1 MGVKALLFLLI
12 LQAVMPLPAQTI
24 FPQKSGG
31 LFGYID
37 TTGKW
42 VIAPQFTQAGPY
54 LRNKAIATRRDS
66 LFMVYQKGTL
76 VYLPGLRNYS
86 HLNGGYYAVQ
96 NRSGKWA
103 LADSLLGLLSDF
115 TYTRIES
122 LDTLFRV
129 QANGFWGLADARNR
143 SLLPCRFSSVSRLS
157 NGNFRAYEGLQV
169 FIYKLKDSMQL
180 LLDGRGIVYD
190 QKYPKIYRQ
199 TDKKSKLTLLYGLDG
214 DSLYSCRSCEVKE
227 GLGHFIFLQTKAGVH
242 MLDVVQ
248 KKIRMT
254 LSGMGEVMV
263 RHLRPG
269 YIYVRSTGELFSD
282 TASEPFLKLDS
293 GADSIC
299 FASERY
305 FYIRVNGL
313 WGLIDRAGK
322 SIVPPRYQVLTLT
335 DERFAEAATYERKHL
350 YSLEKG
356 KCILST
362 RLYANISADSTSILV
377 YHAHESR
384 LYEMDADMNLS
395 DSGVFKNMIR
405 VNAGRKVPLSSA
417 GNGFAGM
424 GNRNTSLSLR
434 WFQNK
439 GYFGLLGFAG
449 DTLLKPYVVSVSA
462 INDSLDVVS
471 YRARM
476 TVLKVIEGKGAVYTD
491 ELYGIVNNRN
501 GHFLIKPSFGFID
514 LAQFADTAFKVVRVA
529 NRSGIFSLMNK
540 NDFSLVEGSS
550 CSYISPATDGYMR
563 LFYRARFIGADKEL
577 PGNLQEVPHFLS
589 FIFQFSEFGKLEVR
603 NNNKNR
609 VFMYA
614 AAANIATKEGTLK
627 WGQETARMIS
637 FAESARHQTLIAS
650 DHRNRFGV
658 VHADKGIIVPFEYS
672 LVSRLPGDDRY
683 FVLQHFNLKYG
694 YVNLEGRELTDAVY
708 SEAQAFKDQ
717 HAWAKK
723 GDSMLLLDTD
733 GQALG
738 VGLGNVRTGVVSEE
752 ITSYKVRKGWILMDV
767 SGKRISEEVFRQV
780 RPFVKGTAAVMIN
793 GHWGLINSNGDWVLP
808 AEFDDLAAE
817 NAESLVFTK
826 GRKHCFFTRNGEEF
840 NRIKAKG
847 QISTL
852 GRYYYC
858 MNQKSGKKIYHSNG
872 QALKNKRFLQDLRAI
887 GDTVAVLSNF
897 RMVLWSP
904 AGKRIKS
911 YKHQGGVRAFDKG
924 ALKPVKFRS
933 DDVFLKLNISES
945 QRFLNRD
952 VFGDSLMQIRLLK
965 PQFQQAVLVN
975 LKIAECMRN
984 NAFIYEYKNGPE
996 QKLYCLS
1003 DSLGNLLIETQF
1015 LKLECLDGGLYR
1027 ATLRNENGS
1036 VVMGI
1041 LNKEGLWVLPPKFK
1055 KISDFKA
1062 DIATYAKEN
1071 DFLIADGNGRL
1082 ITEQIFVDYRLQD
1095 GYYCLS
1101 SEDQTAWWHPG
1112 KGWLAGFSK

>member
-1 MGVKALLFLLI
+1 MGAKALLFLLI
-12 LQAVMPLPAQTI
+12 LQAVMPLRAQTI

-42 VIAPQFTQAGPY
+42 VIAPRFAQAGPY
-54 LRNKAIATRRDS
+54 LRNRAVATRNDS
-66 LFMVYQKGTL
+66 LFMVYKMGKL
-76 VYLPGLRNYS
+76 VYLPGLRNYNY
-86 HLNGGYYAVQ
+86 LNGEHFAVQ

-103 LADSLLGLLSDF
+103 LADSLLHPVSDF
-115 TYTRIES
+115 AYTRIES

-129 QANGFWGLADARNR
+129 QMNGLWGLTDARNR
-143 SLLPCRFSSVSRLS
+143 LLLPCRFSSVSRLS
-157 NGNFRAYEGLQV
+157 NGNFRAFEGPLV
-169 FIYKLKDSMQL
+169 YIFKLNDSMQL
-180 LLDGRGIVYD
+180 LLDGRGVVYD
-190 QKYPKIYRQ
+190 PKYPKIYRQ
-199 TDKKSKLTLLYGLDG
+199 TDKKSKLTILYGLDG
-214 DSLYSCRSCEVKE
+214 DSLYSCRSCEVKD
-227 GLGHFIFLQTKAGVH
+227 GLGHYIFLQTKAGLL

-248 KKIRMT
+248 KKVRDT
-254 LSGMGEVMV
+254 LTGMGSVMI
-263 RHLRPG
+263 RNERPPFIYLRSSG
-269 YIYVRSTGELFSD
+269 DLFSD
-282 TASEPFLKLDS
+282 SASEPFLKLPP
-293 GADSIC
+293 GADSLC
-299 FASERY
+299 FASDLY
-305 FYIRVNGL
+305 FYVRVNGL
-313 WGLIDRAGK
+313 WGLIDRAGN
-322 SIVPPRYQVLTLT
+322 SIVPARYQMLTLN
-335 DERFAEAATYERKHL
+335 DGRFAEAATYERKHL

-384 LYEMDADMNLS
+384 LYELDADMNLV
-395 DSGVFKNMIR
+395 DSGIFKNMIR

-424 GNRNTSLSLR
+424 GNRNTSLSQR
-434 WFQNK
+434 WFQRK

-476 TVLKVIEGKGAVYTD
+476 TVLKVVEGKGSVYTD

-501 GHFLIKPSFGFID
+501 GNFLIKPAFGFID

-529 NRSGIFSLMNK
+529 NRSGMFSLMHK
-540 NDFSLVEGSS
+540 SDFSLVEGSS
-550 CSYISPATDGYMR
+550 CSYISPASEGYMR
-563 LFYRARFIGADKEL
+563 LFYRARFIGADKDL

-614 AAANIATKEGTLK
+614 AAVNIAAKDGTLK
-627 WGQETARMIS
+627 WSSETARMLS
-637 FAESARHQTLIAS
+637 FAEGARHQTLIAA
-650 DHRNRFGV
+650 DHRNQYGV
-658 VHADKGIIVPFEYS
+658 MHADRGIIVPFEYS

-694 YVNLEGRELTDAVY
+694 YINREGRELTDAVF
-708 SEAQAFKDQ
+708 SEAQAFKDR

-723 GDSMLLLDTD
+723 GDSMLLLDAD
-733 GQALG
+733 GQPLG
-738 VGLGNVRTGVVSEE
+738 TGLGNVRTGVVSEE

-767 SGKRISEEVFRQV
+767 SGNRISEEVFRQV
-780 RPFVKGTAAVMIN
+780 RPFAKGTAAVMIN
-793 GHWGLINSNGDWVLP
+793 GHWGLINSNGEWVLP

-826 GRKHCFFTRNGEEF
+826 GRKHCFYARNGEEY

-852 GRYYYC
+852 GHYYC
-858 MNQKSGKKIYHSNG
+858 MNQKGGKKIYRSNG
-872 QALKNKRFLQDLRAI
+872 QMLKNKRFLQDLRAI

-911 YKHQGGVRAFDKG
+911 YKHQGGVRAYDKG
-924 ALKPVKFRS
+924 ALKPLKFRS
-933 DDVFLKLNISES
+933 DDAFLKLNVSES
-945 QRFLNRD
+945 QRFMNRD
-952 VFGDSLMQIRLLK
+952 VYGDSLLQVRLIK
-965 PQFQQAVLVN
+965 PQIQQAILVN
-975 LKIAECMRN
+975 LRIAECMRN

-1003 DSLGNLLIETQF
+1003 DSLGNLLTEVQF

-1055 KISDFKA
+1055 KITDFKA
-1062 DIATYAKEN
+1062 GIAVYAKEN
-1071 DFLIADGNGRL
+1071 DFLIADGNGQL
-1082 ITEQIFVDYRLQD
+1082 ISNQIFIDYRLQN

-1101 SEDQTAWWHPG
+1101 SEDSTAWWHPE